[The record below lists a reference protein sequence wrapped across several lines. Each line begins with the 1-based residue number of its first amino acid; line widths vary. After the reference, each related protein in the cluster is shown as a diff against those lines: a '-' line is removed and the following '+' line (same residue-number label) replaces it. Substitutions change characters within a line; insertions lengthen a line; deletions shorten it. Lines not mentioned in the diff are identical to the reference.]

1 MTQRGRALQ
10 RVAVAAALTVAA
22 AGLVALLTATAPFHY
37 LALKAYDTYL
47 SRLPRQQDSRIVLV
61 LIDERSRAA
70 FPEPMILWNRHYA
83 DLFRGLA
90 MGGARVVGV
99 DVFFSI
105 PVDEWLPGQDGILS
119 RGFLEASSSAPIV
132 LGYHHEDTGMG
143 AAAEPAPVYM
153 PAAALGRVG
162 FLNLTQDR
170 DDYIRRQQLW
180 APSPTGE
187 TYCFAVEL
195 AALFT
200 GRDRSEIVGRLA
212 PLLDQDRAIRIAY
225 RGLGTFEAV
234 SFADVLA
241 ATRRNDTA
249 FLKSHLDGRAVLVG
263 SNSVEDRHAT
273 PASWTKAT
281 RMIGV
286 EIHANTLRT
295 LLDDCPVVPLSA
307 GWRMAL
313 LLLAVGAVCTAAVF
327 GGPVAGL
334 ALAVALFAAVLVAGT
349 RLMARSLFFSP
360 VPILTG
366 IPLVFAAAV
375 WYRFALEDRDRRRL
389 RRIFGQYVPDRVVDD
404 ILAGGLEQFAGRRV
418 EITVLFS
425 DVRNF
430 THISEE
436 LSPEALMAQLNE
448 YFGAMTE
455 VVVTQGGVVDKFIGD
470 GLLALFG
477 APVRHEDHARRALY
491 AARRMREVLSDLNRG
506 WAERDSH
513 QFRIGIGLHT
523 GEVVVGNV
531 GSERKIEYTA
541 LGDTVNVASRVESAT
556 KEFFRTSSACILIS
570 ESTLRAIGEV
580 PDAEDVGEQPLKGV
594 SRAIRLFRV
603 GSGRQATATAVLL
616 LAALLGWGWA
626 ARAGQA
632 PPGAPQA
639 AAAPQADSAQA
650 VGMITQVQGKV
661 TLATPAAGGAPA
673 GKPRV
678 RPAMLA
684 DVLHEGSEVTA
695 GPDGAASLLFCPRL
709 LSIRLT
715 PNSAVVF
722 QGGEARTTGQVSTAS
737 VRFCSVPR
745 AVVALA
751 SKQQVGAM
759 SVRELQNELT
769 ILSPGVG
776 TRTLPA
782 PTFRWSELGGAKLY
796 QVAVE
801 TRDGRRLWEASV
813 TGTGIELP
821 AGKALAAGETFRLR
835 VAAMRGNEELAS
847 SAVAFQVLPEQEGR
861 DYAEKFRHFRLAA
874 GLASSGAGP
883 RLQLAVLYEELQDF
897 GAAVREYEEALKF
910 GDSEF
915 IRARLAALRR

>member
-1 MTQRGRALQ
+1 MTQRGRAL
-10 RVAVAAALTVAA
+10 RRAAVAAALTVAA

-47 SRLPRQQDSRIVLV
+47 SRLPRQQDPRIVLV
-61 LIDERSRAA
+61 LIDEKSRGA

-90 MGGARVVGV
+90 LGGAKVVGV
-99 DVFFSI
+99 DVYFSI
-105 PVDEWLPGQDGILS
+105 PVDEWLPGQDEILS
-119 RGFLEASSSAPIV
+119 RGFLEASSSVPIV
-132 LGYHHEDTGMG
+132 LGYHHEDTGLG

-153 PAAALGRVG
+153 PAAALGRLG

-212 PLLDQDRAIRIAY
+212 SLPDQDRAIRIAY
-225 RGLGTFEAV
+225 RGLGTFEVV
-234 SFADVLA
+234 SFADAVA
-241 ATRRNDTA
+241 AARRNDTA
-249 FLKSHLDGRAVLVG
+249 FLKSRLGGRAVLVG
-263 SNSVEDRHAT
+263 TDTVEDRHAT
-273 PASWTKAT
+273 PASWSEAT

-295 LLDDCPVVPLSA
+295 LFDNCPVAPLPA
-307 GWRMAL
+307 GWRTAL

-334 ALAVALFAAVLVAGT
+334 ALAVALIAAVLAAGT

-425 DVRNF
+425 DIRNF
-430 THISEE
+430 TRISEE
-436 LSPEALMAQLNE
+436 LSPEALMSQLNE
-448 YFGAMTE
+448 YFAAMTE
-455 VVVTQGGVVDKFIGD
+455 VVVTHGGVVDKFIGD

-477 APVRHEDHARRALY
+477 APVRHEDHARRALN
-491 AARRMREVLSDLNRG
+491 AARAMREVLAELNRG
-506 WAERDSH
+506 WAERDRH

-541 LGDTVNVASRVESAT
+541 LGDAVNVASRVESAT
-556 KEFFRTSSACILIS
+556 KGFFRTSPACILIS

-580 PDAEDVGEQPLKGV
+580 PDAEDMGEQPLKGV
-594 SRAIRLFRV
+594 SRAMRLFRV

-616 LAALLGWGWA
+616 LAALLGWGSAAWA
-626 ARAGQA
+626 QQAAGA
-632 PPGAPQA
+632 AQA
-639 AAAPQADSAQA
+639 AAAQQADSGQP

-661 TLATPAAGGAPA
+661 TLATPAAGAPA
-673 GKPRV
+673 GRPRV

-684 DVLHEGSEVTA
+684 DLLLEGSEVTA
-695 GPDGAASLLFCPRL
+695 GPNGAATLLFCPRS

-722 QGGEARTTGQVSTAS
+722 RGGEARTTGQVSTAPL
-737 VRFCSVPR
+737 RFCSVPR
-745 AVVALA
+745 AAVALA
-751 SKQQVGAM
+751 SRQQVGAQ
-759 SVRELQNELT
+759 SVRELLNELT

-776 TRTLPA
+776 TRTLPT
-782 PTFRWSELGGAKLY
+782 PVFQWSELAGAKLY
-796 QVAVE
+796 TVAVE
-801 TRDGRRLWEASV
+801 TRDGRRLWGASV
-813 TGTGIELP
+813 AGTRIELP
-821 AGKALAAGETFRLR
+821 ADKPLAAGETFRLR
-835 VAAMRGNEELAS
+835 VAAMKDGEELAS
-847 SAVAFQVLPEQEGR
+847 SAVVFQVLPEQEAR
-861 DYAEKFRHFRLAA
+861 DYAEKIRHFRLAA
-874 GLASSGAGP
+874 RLASRDASP
-883 RLQLAVLYEELQDF
+883 HLQLAVLYEELQDF

>member
-10 RVAVAAALTVAA
+10 RVAVAAALAVAV
-22 AGLVALLTATAPFHY
+22 AGLVALLSGTAPFQY
-37 LALKAYDTYL
+37 LTLKAYDAYL
-47 SRLPRQQDSRIVLV
+47 TSLPRQADPRIVLV
-61 LIDERSRAA
+61 LIDEKSRAA

-90 MGGARVVGV
+90 LGGAKAAGV
-99 DVFFSI
+99 DVYFSI
-105 PVDEWLPGQDGILS
+105 PVDNWLAGQDEILS
-119 RGFLEASSSAPIV
+119 RGYLEASSAAPIV
-132 LGYHHEDTGMG
+132 LGYHHEDTGLEAPG
-143 AAAEPAPVYM
+143 QPAPVYM
-153 PAAALGRVG
+153 LAAALGRIG

-170 DDYIRRQQLW
+170 DDYIRRQQLAATW
-180 APSPTGE
+180 PGGE
-187 TYCFAVEL
+187 TYSFSVEM
-195 AALFT
+195 AATFT
-200 GRDRSEIVGRLA
+200 GRDRSEIVGPLA
-212 PLLDQDRAIRIAY
+212 RLLDQDRAIRIAY
-225 RGLGTFEAV
+225 RAPGTYQSV
-234 SFADVLA
+234 SFADVVA

-249 FLKSHLDGRAVLVG
+249 FLKSRLGGRAVLVG

-273 PASWTKAT
+273 PASWSKVT

-286 EIHANTLRT
+286 EIHANAVRT
-295 LLDDCPVVPLSA
+295 LLDNCPVVSLST
-307 GWRMAL
+307 GWQAAL
-313 LLLAVGAVCTAAVF
+313 LLLAVGAVCTVAVF
-327 GGPVAGL
+327 GGPVVGL
-334 ALAVALFAAVLVAGT
+334 ALALALMAAVLAAGT

-360 VPILTG
+360 VPILAG

-375 WYRFALEDRDRRRL
+375 WYRFAREDRDRRRL
-389 RRIFGQYVPDRVVDD
+389 RRIFGQYVPGRVVDE
-404 ILAGGLEQFAGRRV
+404 ILAGGVEQFAGRRV

-455 VVVTQGGVVDKFIGD
+455 VVVTHGGVVDKFIGD
-470 GLLALFG
+470 GMLALFG
-477 APVRHEDHARRALY
+477 APVRHEDHARRALN
-491 AARRMREVLSDLNRG
+491 AARRMRVVLAGLNRG
-506 WAERDSH
+506 WAERDRH

-541 LGDTVNVASRVESAT
+541 LGETVNVASRVESAT

-594 SRAIRLFRV
+594 TRAIRLFRV
-603 GSGRQATATAVLL
+603 GSGRRATATAVLL
-616 LAALLGWGWA
+616 LAALLGGGWA
-626 ARAGQA
+626 GRAQQA
-632 PPGAPQA
+632 PGAPQA
-639 AAAPQADSAQA
+639 AAAPQADSAQP
-650 VGMITQVQGKV
+650 VGMITQVRGKV
-661 TLATPAAGGAPA
+661 TLATPAAAGAPA
-673 GKPRV
+673 GRPRV

-684 DVLHEGSEVTA
+684 DLLLEGSEVTA
-695 GPDGAASLLFCPRL
+695 GPDGAATLLFCPRSVSL
-709 LSIRLT
+709 RLAA
-715 PNSAVVF
+715 NSAVAF
-722 QGGEARTTGQVSTAS
+722 RGGEAKTTGQVSTAP

-745 AVVALA
+745 AAVALA
-751 SKQQVGAM
+751 SRQQVGAI

-769 ILSPGVG
+769 IFSPGVG

-782 PTFRWSELGGAKLY
+782 PTFRWSELAGAKLY
-796 QVAVE
+796 TVAVE

-813 TGTGIELP
+813 AGTGIELP
-821 AGKALAAGETFRLR
+821 ANKPLAAGETFRLR

-847 SAVAFQVLPEQEGR
+847 SAVVFQVLPAQEAR
-861 DYAEKFRHFRLAA
+861 EYAEKFRHFRLAA
-874 GLASSGAGP
+874 GLASSDAGP
-883 RLQLAVLYEELQDF
+883 HLQLAVLYEELQDF

-915 IRARLAALRR
+915 IRARLAVLRH